1 MSDPKIILGTRGS
14 DLALAQANMTEAAL
28 REHGIEVQIK
38 IIRTI
43 GDKRPDL
50 KLTEFAEHG
59 VVDKGVFTKELEEAL
74 LRGEIDIAVHSLKD
88 VPTELADEFEIP
100 CTLPRAPIEDVLL
113 TIEQGLFDDPTL
125 LTRKSA
131 EACLQRPVQ
140 LAERGTGAARPLK
153 IATSSVRRARMM
165 RHLHPGITI
174 EDIRGNVPTRI
185 RKLIENDAWDGIL
198 LARAGLLRL
207 GFLKPEDE
215 TGFDF
220 EGTRIHTRVLD
231 PTEFLP
237 AAGQGAVGIECL
249 KTNEVAK
256 DALAKINHQPTFQ
269 RISAERAFLAELKA
283 GCQTPVGAHTWFEGD
298 ELVMR
303 ALVFNEED
311 ESAEPSAGEVR
322 GTDPEAMAA
331 ELMEVIHSS
340 QK

>member
-1 MSDPKIILGTRGS
+1 MSDQKIILGTRGS
-14 DLALAQANMTEAAL
+14 DLALAQATMTEAAL
-28 REHGIEVQIK
+28 REHGVEVQLK

-88 VPTELADEFEIP
+88 VPTELGDEFEIP

-113 TIEQGLFDDPTL
+113 TIEQDLIDDLIL
-125 LTRKSA
+125 LPSKT
-131 EACLQRPVQ
+131 V
-140 LAERGTGAARPLK
+140 
-153 IATSSVRRARMM
+153 ATSSVRRARMM

-185 RKLIENDAWDGIL
+185 RKLIENDAWDGIM

-220 EGTRIHTRVLD
+220 EGTRVHTKILD
-231 PTEFLP
+231 PEEFLP
-237 AAGQGAVGIECL
+237 AAGQGAVGIECM
-249 KTNEVAK
+249 KTNDAAK
-256 DALAKINHQPTFQ
+256 AALAKINHEPTFQ

-298 ELVMR
+298 DLVMR
-303 ALVFNEED
+303 ALVFNEDD
-311 ESAEPSAGEVR
+311 ESIAPLEGKVR
-322 GTDPEAMAA
+322 GTDPVTMAE
-331 ELMEVIHSS
+331 ELMTKIS
-340 QK
+340 